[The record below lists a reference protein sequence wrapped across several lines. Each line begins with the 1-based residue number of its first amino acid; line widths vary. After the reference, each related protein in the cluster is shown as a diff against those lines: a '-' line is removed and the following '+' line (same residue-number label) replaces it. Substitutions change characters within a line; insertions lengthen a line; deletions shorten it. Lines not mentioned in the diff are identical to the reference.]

1 MKKEYGEPLMKIKY
15 GEYTDVSGYLG
26 PTRMLGFFTDI
37 LHEGSRLYALVLW
50 KWYIG
55 LEM

>member
-26 PTRMLGFFTDI
+26 PTRMLGFF
-37 LHEGSRLYALVLW
+37 GSGISDWRCNVVVFICYNFF
-50 KWYIG
+50 Y
-55 LEM
+55 